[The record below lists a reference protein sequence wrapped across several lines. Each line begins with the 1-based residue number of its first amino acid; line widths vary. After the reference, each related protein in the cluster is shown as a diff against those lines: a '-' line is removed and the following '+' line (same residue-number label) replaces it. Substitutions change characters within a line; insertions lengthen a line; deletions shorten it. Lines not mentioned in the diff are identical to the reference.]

1 MQLLLVFHCP
11 RAHHVT
17 CKYLPTNNGL
27 LKRNVVQ
34 LYFAANNLLLRRK
47 QQRAFLLLAIAFA

>member
-1 MQLLLVFHCP
+1 MQVLLVFHCP

-27 LKRNVVQ
+27 LKGNVVQ
-34 LYFAANNLLLRRK
+34 LCFAANNPLLIRK
-47 QQRAFLLLAIAFA
+47 QQRTFLRLAIAFA